1 MTNVFETEHITG
13 NLLTLFP
20 FSSYPLICGI
30 MQWHS
35 CTKHSATRRSG
46 EDCGPF
52 HCPSNN
58 ITYLLILFING
69 VKSRANTRFM
79 KLIKNAYTYGASK
92 KWCSTWQWPY
102 SQMYHKVKGQLSG
115 TDAHKNRQLQC
126 LHTMTGSLTGSV
138 DLSLW
143 SENSPYMAHHIF
155 QLYYMHT
162 PLIKSSAW
170 ADDPRI

>member
-1 MTNVFETEHITG
+1 MKFKGWVLVRIYLRSKVYKASWQNRLHVWHKNKSKKWHVFETVHITG
-13 NLLTLFP
+13 NLLTQFP

-52 HCPSNN
+52 HCLSNN
-58 ITYLLILFING
+58 ITYLLILFINR

-79 KLIKNAYTYGASK
+79 KLIKNAYTYGAPR

-102 SQMYHKVKGQLSG
+102 SQMYHEVKGQLSG
-115 TDAHKNRQLQC
+115 TDAHKNR
-126 LHTMTGSLTGSV
+126 
-138 DLSLW
+138 
-143 SENSPYMAHHIF
+143 
-155 QLYYMHT
+155 
-162 PLIKSSAW
+162 
-170 ADDPRI
+170 